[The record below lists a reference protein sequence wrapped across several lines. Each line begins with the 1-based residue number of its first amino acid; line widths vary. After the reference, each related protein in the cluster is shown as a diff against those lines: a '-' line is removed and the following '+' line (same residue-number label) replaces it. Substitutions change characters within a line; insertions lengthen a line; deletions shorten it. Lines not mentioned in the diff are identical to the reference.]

1 MQRSQTASLANQMKM
16 RDKEMVP
23 RFLVQAMFGLMIGSL
38 ALVAYARLT
47 DRPLEGTRP
56 ASAIVEEVSL
66 TMAGTRATGVGLF
79 DSNNVQVAH
88 SNDNKKGFIDVIWVS
103 INRER
108 SLRGA
113 DMAAPIRVV
122 RKDNGQVAILDDA
135 TGWSIVLI
143 GYGRDNVAA
152 FADLLDS

>member
-1 MQRSQTASLANQMKM
+1 MQRNPTASLANQMKL

-23 RFLVQAMFGLMIGSL
+23 RFLVQAMFALMLGTL
-38 ALVAYARLT
+38 ALVAYARAT
-47 DRPLEGTRP
+47 DRPLEGTRAP
-56 ASAIVEEVSL
+56 SAIVTERSF
-66 TMAGTRATGVGLF
+66 TMQGTRATGVGLF
-79 DSNNVQVAH
+79 DANGVQVAH

-103 INRER
+103 VSRER
-108 SLRGA
+108 LLQGV

-122 RKDNGQVAILDDA
+122 RQDNGQVAILDDA

-152 FADLLDS
+152 FADLLNS

>member
-1 MQRSQTASLANQMKM
+1 MQRNPTASLANQMKM
-16 RDKEMVP
+16 RDREMVP
-23 RFLVQAMFGLMIGSL
+23 RFLVQAMFALMIGAL

-56 ASAIVEEVSL
+56 AAAILDEVSL
-66 TMAGTRATGVGLF
+66 TMVGDRASGVALF
-79 DSNNVQVAH
+79 DMNGVQVAH
-88 SNDNKKGFIDVIWVS
+88 SNDSKKGFIDVIWVS

-108 SLRGA
+108 ALRGA
-113 DMAAPIRVV
+113 DVAAPIRVV
-122 RKDNGQVAILDDA
+122 RQDNGQVAILDDA

-143 GYGRDNVAA
+143 GYGQDNVAA

>member
-1 MQRSQTASLANQMKM
+1 MQRNPTASLANQMKM
-16 RDKEMVP
+16 RDREMVP
-23 RFLVQAMFGLMIGSL
+23 RFLVQAMFALMIGTL
-38 ALVAYARLT
+38 AMVAFARLT

-56 ASAIVEEVSL
+56 VSSVVEERSF
-66 TMAGTRATGVGLF
+66 TMVGDRATGVALF
-79 DSNNVQVAH
+79 DSNGVQVAH

-122 RKDNGQVAILDDA
+122 RQDNGRVAILDDA

>member
-1 MQRSQTASLANQMKM
+1 MQHNPTASLANQMKM

-23 RFLVQAMFGLMIGSL
+23 RFLVVLMFALMAGSL
-38 ALVAYARLT
+38 ALVAFARLT
-47 DRPLEGTRP
+47 DRPLEGARP
-56 ASAIVEEVSL
+56 VSSVVEERSFTFVGNRSD
-66 TMAGTRATGVGLF
+66 GVAVIDANG
-79 DSNNVQVAH
+79 VQVAH
-88 SNDNKKGFIDVIWVS
+88 STDNLKGFIDVIWVS

-108 SLRGA
+108 TLRGV
-113 DMAAPIRVV
+113 DLAAPIRVV
-122 RKDNGQVAILDDA
+122 RQDNGRVAIWDDA

>member
-1 MQRSQTASLANQMKM
+1 MQRNPTASLANQMKH
-16 RDKEMVP
+16 RDREMVP
-23 RFLVQAMFGLMIGSL
+23 RFLVQAMFALMIGTL

-56 ASAIVEEVSL
+56 TATIVEERSF
-66 TMAGTRATGVGLF
+66 TMVGDRGTGVGLF
-79 DSNNVQVAH
+79 DANNVQVAH

-103 INRER
+103 VNRER
-108 SLRGA
+108 LVQGA

-122 RKDNGQVAILDDA
+122 RRDDGKTAILDDA